1 MVANKGGKN
10 MFNFRIIKI
19 SKDIDIIDKRQVTSE
34 DRLSPIE
41 LLDYTELE
49 NSLYFFERQ
58 ERRKRKEESRKETK
72 IHSILVSLQTACGI
86 L

>member
-1 MVANKGGKN
+1 
-10 MFNFRIIKI
+10 MFNFKIIKI
-19 SKDIDIIDKRQVTSE
+19 SKDIDIIDKRQTTQE

-41 LLDYTELE
+41 LLEYTELE

-72 IHSILVSLQTACGI
+72 IHSILASLQTACGI

>member
-1 MVANKGGKN
+1 

-19 SKDIDIIDKRQVTSE
+19 SKDIDVIDKKQTTHDE
-34 DRLSPIE
+34 YLSPTE

-58 ERRKRKEESRKETK
+58 ERRKRRE
-72 IHSILVSLQTACGI
+72 
-86 L
+86 

>member
-1 MVANKGGKN
+1 

-19 SKDIDIIDKRQVTSE
+19 SKDIDVIDKKQTTHDE
-34 DRLSPIE
+34 YLSPTE

-72 IHSILVSLQTACGI
+72 IHNILASLQTACGI

>member
-1 MVANKGGKN
+1 

>member
-1 MVANKGGKN
+1 
-10 MFNFRIIKI
+10 MFNFKIIKI
-19 SKDIDIIDKRQVTSE
+19 SKDIDIIDKRQTTQE
-34 DRLSPIE
+34 DRLSPTE
-41 LLDYTELE
+41 LLEYTELE

-72 IHSILVSLQTACGI
+72 IHSILASLQTACGI

>member
-1 MVANKGGKN
+1 
-10 MFNFRIIKI
+10 MFNFRIINI
-19 SKDIDIIDKRQVTSE
+19 SKDIDVIDKKQTTHDES
-34 DRLSPIE
+34 LSPTE

-72 IHSILVSLQTACGI
+72 IHSILTSLQTACGI